1 MSAAPPSGPARDRSP
16 GSESGAGASP
26 GPGDRVRASVLVRVP
41 PQEAFVLFTE
51 HINAWWKRGARFRH
65 AGARSGLIHLE
76 PRVGG
81 RLFESFDT
89 TAGERVVEV
98 GRVLAWEPPARLVF
112 SWRNEAFTPQQTT
125 TVEVNFEATPS
136 GTLVSV
142 VHRGW
147 ESIPPDHPVRHG
159 EDVRAFLR
167 TLGLW
172 WGEQLASLR
181 NLLPRAAAGSAASA
195 TPSPPPTGSPSPPR

>member
-1 MSAAPPSGPARDRSP
+1 MSAAPPSDPGPAHS
-16 GSESGAGASP
+16 AS
-26 GPGDRVRASVLVRVP
+26 DRVRASVLVRVP
-41 PQEAFVLFTE
+41 PREAFVLFTE
-51 HINAWWKRGARFRH
+51 HIDAWWKRGARFRH

-98 GRVLAWEPPARLVF
+98 GRVLAWEPPVRLAF

-125 TVEVNFEATPS
+125 TVEVSFEATAS
-136 GTLVSV
+136 GTQVSV

-147 ESIPPDHPVRHG
+147 DGIPPDHPVRHG

-167 TLGLW
+167 TMGLW

-181 NLLPRAAAGSAASA
+181 NLPPRAASGSAAGV
-195 TPSPPPTGSPSPPR
+195 TPPPPPPGSPSPPR